1 MPDVPDPGRQA
12 ADKRQARV
20 RRIRDLRVQVAAIA
34 VALFICAWAGLYIQ
48 LVSGNDPALAGTVAP
63 ASQPADLDATDDG
76 SDDGWSDDGT
86 SDGASTDDGYV
97 DSTQSASSSEPE
109 PVTSGQS

>member
-1 MPDVPDPGRQA
+1 MPDVPDRGGLPA

-20 RRIRDLRVQVAAIA
+20 QRIRDLRVQVAAIA

-63 ASQPADLDATDDG
+63 VSQPADPDATDDG
-76 SDDGWSDDGT
+76 SDDGASDDST
-86 SDGASTDDGYV
+86 SAGDAYV
-97 DSTQSASSSEPE
+97 DATQSQTSSEPA